1 MKVPAWV
8 LLALLA
14 AIWGSYV
21 IGKQVGGWELA
32 ASIKAVWKSADS
44 ASEAAAMTPSAP
56 ASAPSKRW

>member
-1 MKVPAWV
+1 MNRFGV
-8 LLALLA
+8 LA
-14 AIWGSYV
+14 ALVLCTWGGYV

-32 ASIKAVWKSADS
+32 ASIKAGWKSADS

>member
-1 MKVPAWV
+1 VKVPAWV

-32 ASIKAVWKSADS
+32 ASIKAGWKSADS
-44 ASEAAAMTPSAP
+44 ASESGAAVTPSA
-56 ASAPSKRW
+56 SAPTKRW